1 MLDRWPELVATRG
14 TYGNDLLGMATAKGD
29 PRLVSLLLERG
40 ADPARGNAHSW
51 TPLHQ
56 AASSGRLDLAEL
68 LLAAG
73 APTSVSARGD
83 GGTPL
88 VVALF
93 WGQLVPIEL
102 VERFGMHPRNLRV
115 AAGLGLTDLI
125 EELVPAAGRLSADAG
140 AHRAFYRP
148 HSGFPRWQPSDDPR
162 EVLDEALAWAA
173 RSDRVAA
180 IDVLIGRGADPA
192 ADVYRGTALAWAASC
207 NRTAALRALIAHG
220 ADPTSARRS
229 AARTTARTRRRS
241 ISPRGTGTS
250 NRSASCSPQAP
261 IRPSATAVTTPR
273 PKDGPSTAA
282 TPPPSSSSRSS
293 VESLVICII

>member
-1 MLDRWPELVATRG
+1 MLERWPELVATRD
-14 TYGNDLLGMATAKGD
+14 TNGNDLLGMATAKGD
-29 PRLVSLLLERG
+29 PRLVSLLLKRG

-73 APTSVSARGD
+73 APTTVSARGD

-93 WGQLVPIEL
+93 WGQLVPLEL

-125 EELVPAAGRLSADAG
+125 EELVPAPGRLSADAR

-148 HSGFPRWQPSDDPR
+148 HSGFPRWQPSDNPR

-220 ADPTSARRS
+220 ADPNG
-229 AARTTARTRRRS
+229 RTTFGGPDHGENATPLHLAAGDGHLESTRILLAAGADPTLRDSRHDS
-241 ISPRGTGTS
+241 
-250 NRSASCSPQAP
+250 
-261 IRPSATAVTTPR
+261 TPE
-273 PKDGPSTAA
+273 GWAEHGGHTAA
-282 TPPPSSSSRSS
+282 EQFLSQ
-293 VESLVICII
+293 